1 MSTPDT
7 YTSWGRVHRP
17 RQIVCPLR
25 WRHEP
30 LPPCDAPSR
39 LPRGRGRS
47 YGDCCLNDGGALLPT
62 MALDH
67 FIAFDAEQ
75 GILRAEAGVTLDAIL
90 RLSVPRGWFLPV
102 TPGTRFATLGGAIAN
117 DVHGKNHHA
126 DGTFGRHVTRL
137 ELLRSDGSRME
148 CSPQE
153 NADWFAA
160 TVGGL
165 GLTGLVTWAEIRL
178 RRIASSEMEQQQ
190 LRFANLDEYLSIAAE
205 SDAEWTY
212 TVAWVDCLSSGS
224 KLGRGV
230 LFRGRHAESGPLEM
244 PEAPRRLA
252 VPVDLPFSLVNGA
265 SLRLFNALYY
275 RGHPT
280 RTRSQRMPFLP
291 FFYPLD
297 GIANWN
303 RLYGRR
309 GLYQFQCVI
318 PQGQET
324 AMHEILARIARSGQ
338 GSMLAVL
345 KRFGDRPS
353 PGMLSFPRPGLTL
366 ALDFANRGEPTRRL
380 LGELEQVTLQA
391 GGTLYP
397 AKDALM
403 RPETFHKGYPRW
415 QEFSAFRDPAF
426 SSSLWRRVTGE
437 SA

>member
-1 MSTPDT
+1 MPG
-7 YTSWGRVHRP
+7 YTSWGRILRP
-17 RQIVCPLR
+17 RHTLRPPR

-30 LPPCDAPSR
+30 LPDCGDLSR
-39 LPRGRGRS
+39 LPWGRGRS

-62 MALDH
+62 TALDH

-75 GILRAEAGVTLDAIL
+75 GILRAESGVTLDAIL
-90 RLSVPRGWFLPV
+90 RLIVPHGWFLPV

-126 DGTFGRHVTRL
+126 DGTFGGHVTRL
-137 ELLRSDGSRME
+137 ELLRSDGRRME
-148 CSPQE
+148 CSPRE

-160 TVGGL
+160 TLGGL
-165 GLTGLVTWAEIRL
+165 GLTGLITWAEIRL

-190 LRFANLDEYLSIAAE
+190 IRFPSLDEYLAIAAE

-212 TVAWVDCLSSGS
+212 TVAWVDCLAKGT

-230 LFRGRHAESGPLEM
+230 LFRGRHAESGPLAM
-244 PEAPRRLA
+244 PRAAGRLG
-252 VPVDLPFSLVNGA
+252 VPVDLPFSLVNSA

-275 RGHPT
+275 RRHPT
-280 RTRSQRMPFLP
+280 RTRSRRMPFLP

-297 GIANWN
+297 NLADWN
-303 RLYGRR
+303 RLYGRA
-309 GLYQFQCVI
+309 GFYQFKCVI
-318 PQGQET
+318 PEGQEP
-324 AMHEILARIARSGQ
+324 AMHEILERIAGSGQ

-353 PGMLSFPRPGLTL
+353 PAMLSFPRPGLTL
-366 ALDFANRGEPTRRL
+366 ALDFANRGEATRRL
-380 LGELEQVTLQA
+380 LGELEAVTIQA

-403 RPETFHKGYPRW
+403 RPETFQQGYPRW
-415 QEFSAFRDPAF
+415 QTFAAFRDPAF

-437 SA
+437 NA